1 MAARVRH
8 SAVDQ
13 LGMLLKSVTWKQ
25 QSRELRVGRIDGV
38 RTMPDATRLRDI
50 AARMLAV
57 AVDAKDQKVQEL
69 LSKRAG
75 ECLDQAA
82 VLEAAGCP

>member
-1 MAARVRH
+1 
-8 SAVDQ
+8 
-13 LGMLLKSVTWKQ
+13 
-25 QSRELRVGRIDGV
+25 
-38 RTMPDATRLRDI
+38 MPDVKRLRDI

-75 ECLDQAA
+75 EHLDQAG
-82 VLEAAGCP
+82 VLEAAGSSAPQETTPQAQHPQPDNPKKRE